1 MIYRN
6 GNSCLIRLWFPI
18 DVALYHLKHYYML
31 DNLSRKYGFSSC
43 IAGMKCAVT
52 DDFASIVLCDK

>member
-1 MIYRN
+1 MVSDR
-6 GNSCLIRLWFPI
+6 F
-18 DVALYHLKHYYML
+18 VALYHLKQYVL

-52 DDFASIVLCDK
+52 DYVASILLCDK